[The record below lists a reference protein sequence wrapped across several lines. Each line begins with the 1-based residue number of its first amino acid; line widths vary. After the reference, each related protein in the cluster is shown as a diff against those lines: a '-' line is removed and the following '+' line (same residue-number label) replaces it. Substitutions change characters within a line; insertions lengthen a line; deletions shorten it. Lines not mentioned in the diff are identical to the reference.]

1 MAELMK
7 EGTDA
12 AELALLH
19 ALALARA
26 VRRIVEN
33 ALPDDNSD
41 AGADRLSATELL
53 SMIEQK
59 AGEALGHYF

>member
-12 AELALLH
+12 VELALLH
-19 ALALARA
+19 AVALARA

-33 ALPDDNSD
+33 VLPDDNSD
-41 AGADRLSATELL
+41 AGADRLSAVELL
-53 SMIEQK
+53 VMIETE
-59 AGEALGHYF
+59 ADEALGHF